1 MSTAYTDAL
10 PQRSPFW
17 RPPGPSLATRVPSR
31 RSRFSSRSSV
41 VGGAE
46 PRRIYCEGGIEEKAV
61 YFFLAHKDIDDVREQ
76 PPAVTYIDET
86 GKRRRHTFDFLLL
99 LKDGRRIAVEI
110 KPSRFEK
117 KWRPIIA
124 LIARQM
130 PRSFAD
136 AAILLTEKD
145 LHPDIVHN
153 AMLIHAVR
161 RDPPGAH
168 DERMRG
174 IVAGLNGSARVGD
187 LVAHSGL
194 EGRGFR
200 AIVRLI
206 ADGEL
211 HMCGRGRIS
220 YATLVSRSDLAEGA
234 AA

>member
-1 MSTAYTDAL
+1 MSTEYTDTL

-17 RPPGPSLATRVPSR
+17 RPPGPSLATRIPSR

-41 VGGAE
+41 VGGVE

-61 YFFLAHKDIDDVREQ
+61 YFFLAHKNVAEVREQ
-76 PPAVTYIDET
+76 PRAVTYVDET
-86 GKRRRHTFDFLLL
+86 GKRRRHTFDLLVV
-99 LKDGRRIAVEI
+99 LKSGRKIAYQV
-110 KPSRFEK
+110 KPAKYEA
-117 KWRPIIA
+117 KWRPIIK
-124 LIARQM
+124 LIASQM
-130 PRSFAD
+130 PRKFAD
-136 AAILLTEKD
+136 AADLLTEKD
-145 LHPDIVHN
+145 LHSDAVHN

-161 RDPPGAH
+161 RDPPGEPDA
-168 DERMRG
+168 RMRE
-174 IVAGLNGSARVGD
+174 IVAGLNGSARIGD

-206 ADGEL
+206 ANGEL
-211 HMCGRGRIS
+211 HMCGRGRIG